1 MSILVPK
8 VHQDGSQIGMH
19 GREWSN
25 VISNVT
31 YTSSSFIDGANILS
45 GTHGLEVDERL
56 LVVSPYATAD
66 VQANLTGDIVP
77 LRINNLLAATAEY
90 SMGGQR
96 ITNLGSPTAEG
107 DAAPKSYVDQ
117 AITGLKWK
125 QSVKG
130 SSVDKA
136 SPSTIY
142 WQEFNQA
149 TWSGNTTA
157 GFTRTSYGNPG
168 WVYSDSGGIQKLT
181 LQRPMLTRTNTGPY
195 GLNVNTSNLVWN
207 DDDTAPNITHSISE
221 YLFDDVNT
229 FKNGERVLVNVFQ
242 DASKNGIYE
251 FETTGSSNE
260 TGFEYAKPVLVRT
273 DDFNLTSEVSSAA
286 VFIEEGTQ
294 NADTAF
300 VCTTNNTDIEDA
312 LIGTYN
318 IDWTVYGTQAV
329 DNVTI
334 YKDTTQS
341 ERLEVTGVLRDINDI
356 YYNYSTG
363 ARLNVEDGQFLVG
376 NGTTFVAEK
385 DDVVRTSMGLGT
397 GNSPEFT
404 NLRLTGGELTAS
416 HFVSNTGTPTD
427 PITLSSPL
435 SGTVALTANSIAL
448 DTSVTS
454 NTLTTAAGAT
464 IGATLAVNGQLSAN
478 GGIVVPNTETISGA
492 RSISAQFVTASV
504 ALSASY
510 IQLKEFTDQTTFENA
525 NPTDNSL
532 YVYGNALYFDGALI
546 GGQGAS
552 QGQPKENALFY
563 GGNIVSD
570 KGTYHSPTEVF
581 YMRMGV
587 SGSHQDA
594 STDATGR
601 SLDFQILT
609 GSFSELTGSKVD
621 IDGGTIDNV
630 VGNFTSLTA
639 TIADINGGTIDGT
652 IIGDNSPAKGT
663 FTTLSGSDVDIDAG
677 TIDNTVIGATTPAA
691 GTFNPLN
698 SSNVNLTGGSIVDT
712 SISGSTGDFST
723 LKADTAD
730 INGGTIDGTIIG
742 ATTRAIG
749 KFTEITGSVEI
760 DGGTIS
766 NTTIDNTNII
776 NVNTGNFENGIFTD
790 LTASNFIVP
799 KDVPGA
805 VGYVDINVSNTTK
818 DSQIKATGGAKL
830 HIVATDLTASDAHI
844 KGGSLTGSFGVFT
857 ALTGS
862 SAHIQGGSLTGSFG
876 LFSVLTGSDVDIN
889 AGTIDGTEI
898 GSSARS
904 TGKFTELTG
913 THVVIENLLT
923 ASHNATI
930 DFNDRLVQNVAT
942 VDLSAGQRKDAVNRE
957 YIDTVVGIKTKVRAA
972 QTSNINKNTFD
983 HANDDVDGV
992 NIAAGDRILLTAQTD
1007 QKDNG
1012 IWQVEH
1018 PVGLSRPFDYLTD
1031 DNAGGFIV
1039 LVEEGTENQQSVFS
1053 LKSAGVIGTAN
1064 IVATKISS
1072 QYGVSSAGKGISKN
1086 VNIFNVDLQEGN
1098 WDDDNYVNRANL
1110 LFNGSG
1116 LGDKLIL
1123 SSSVRVDEL
1132 KVVDST
1138 GDGRVQ
1144 ISGSDDSYIDN
1155 VQIGMN
1161 TQAAAKFNNINL
1173 TDGTMVIEGTT
1184 KITGSAGATSKI
1196 ELFEGRFDK
1205 LSVPGV
1211 MTAERTATPEHFVTI
1226 HESLKFAP
1234 ATLANRSQR
1243 LYLNNGDL
1251 YFENHKIGSGG
1262 GSTTGAT
1269 GVPTILSDFTSI
1281 YVTGSQADGHGAF
1294 ISGSMIVEG
1303 DLQIRGTTTTV
1314 SSSNTTLQDSI
1325 IGLGITGSHSGN
1337 EEFNNLGDRGII
1349 FARGANQTDALPGMW
1364 WDGLKF
1370 QFAKSVTSPS
1380 SGSFGAVTQRS
1391 TVKTGDVDA
1400 LEVTA
1405 SAGLNIGGN
1414 NGFNFPIT
1422 DGNVDQVLTTDGSGY
1437 LSWADQSG
1445 GSSSNFIVAA
1455 ATTTHLANISNG
1467 PYPGFGTVPGAYY
1480 LSVSGATLTI
1490 DGYQLNVGDKL
1501 LVKNGSN
1508 SPGSAV
1514 KLSHNGLYELESENP
1529 CLLRRLAGGYNIQ
1542 TERGTSYYVANGSNN
1557 GSKIYMC
1564 KKTTVLGEIEQFY
1577 HVAEFIEIQENFL
1590 SAVGDVSLGGNLDV
1604 NQNDIVSTSNNDI
1617 EIAPDGTGS
1626 TIIKGNA
1633 TGGSGHIVFN
1643 CEQNQHGVTIQGPAN
1658 TSAATYTLILPP
1670 KDGTIDQ
1677 IIKTDGF
1684 GNLQFVDMDHSFKLQ
1699 RSNLTITTDPNSP
1712 SNTTQEFDMS
1722 GVDTDVFVMDFTGRN
1737 TTSAAYT
1744 SSALRWLTIRVK
1756 NLSSDFHRPG
1766 KNFYVGIRGFN
1777 HDNFQSSDATLLR
1790 LGFVFADAITGY
1802 NRDGTMYNSKGI
1814 KTTFIRGG
1822 NVYTSATPNTVT
1834 SSDEAARFQFS
1845 AGNEDANVHRPWSAL
1860 LDRVDTDDSKIYCL
1874 KFSVTQGVGTTALE
1888 WRSNFDEIVTFD
1900 NDDPRLT

>member
-56 LVVSPYATAD
+56 LVVSPYPTAD
-66 VQANLTGDIVP
+66 VQASLTGDIVP
-77 LRINNLLAATAEY
+77 LRINNLLAAADNY
-90 SMGGQR
+90 DMGGYK

-142 WQEFNQA
+142 WKDFEEA
-149 TWSGNTTA
+149 TWTGSEQA
-157 GFTRTSYGNPG
+157 GYTQTSYGNPG
-168 WVYSDSGGIQKLT
+168 WIFTDSGGVQKLE
-181 LQRPMLTRTNTGPY
+181 LRRPRQSRLGSDSY
-195 GLNVNTSNLVWN
+195 GLNINTSNLFWN
-207 DDDTAPNITHSISE
+207 DGTSQQDHPIDE

-242 DASKNGIYE
+242 DASRNGIYE
-251 FETTGSSNE
+251 FESTGSSPTE
-260 TGFEYAKPVLVRT
+260 ITRKPVLVRA

-300 VCTTNNTDIEDA
+300 VCTTNNTDIEDV

-356 YYNYSTG
+356 YYNYGTG
-363 ARLNVEDGQFLVG
+363 ARLNVDDGQFLVG
-376 NGTTFVAEK
+376 NGVTFVAEK
-385 DDVVRTSMGLGT
+385 DNVVRTSMGLGT
-397 GNSPEFT
+397 GNSPTFT
-404 NLRLTGGELTAS
+404 NLTLTGGELTAS
-416 HFVSNTGTPTD
+416 HFVSNTGNSTD

-454 NTLTTAAGAT
+454 NTLTTAGNAT
-464 IGATLAVNGQLSAN
+464 IHGTLAVNGQLSAN
-478 GGIVVPNTETISGA
+478 ENIVVANTKTISGA
-492 RSISAQFVTASV
+492 KSISAQFVTASV

-510 IQLKEFTDQTTFENA
+510 MQLREFANVTDFTNLY
-525 NPTDNSL
+525 PTNNSL
-532 YVYGNALYFDGALI
+532 YIADDALYFDGEII
-546 GGQGAS
+546 GGAGAS

-570 KGTYHSPTEVF
+570 KGTSHSINTY

-594 STDATGR
+594 STDAAGR

-630 VGNFTSLTA
+630 VGNFTSINTSNA
-639 TIADINGGTIDGT
+639 TITGGAITDTSISGSTGIFSTLEADTADINGGTIDGT
-652 IIGDNSPAKGT
+652 TIGD
-663 FTTLSGSDVDIDAG
+663 
-677 TIDNTVIGATTPAA
+677 TTPAK

-698 SSNVNLTGGSIVDT
+698 SPAVAITGGAITDT

-730 INGGTIDGTIIG
+730 INGGTIDGTTIG
-742 ATTRAIG
+742 ATTPAVG

-760 DGGTIS
+760 DGGRIS
-766 NTTIDNTNII
+766 NTIIDNTNTIQI
-776 NVNTGNFENGIFTD
+776 NTADYTTGIFTD
-790 LTASNFIVP
+790 LTASNFIMP
-799 KDVPGA
+799 KTGDQ
-805 VGYVDINVSNTTK
+805 GYVDVTVSNTTQ
-818 DSQIKATGGAKL
+818 DSQISHSGGAKL
-830 HIVATDLTASDAHI
+830 RIVATDLTASDALI
-844 KGGSLTGSFGVFT
+844 QDGSITADFGSF
-857 ALTGS
+857 A
-862 SAHIQGGSLTGSFG
+862 
-876 LFSVLTGSDVDIN
+876 VLTGSDVDIN
-889 AGTIDGTEI
+889 GGTINVEFGSFAVLSGSDADIDKGTIDNTII
-898 GSSARS
+898 GLDAPAL
-904 TGKFTELTG
+904 GKFTQLTG
-913 THVVIENLLT
+913 SHVHVSNELS
-923 ASHNATI
+923 ASVGATI
-930 DFNDRLVQNVAT
+930 DFNNNLVQNVAT

-957 YIDTVVGIKTKVRAA
+957 YIDTVVGIKTKVRLAA
-972 QTSNINKNTFD
+972 SSNVD
-983 HANDDVDGV
+983 PANVSLSDDIDG
-992 NIAAGDRILLTAQTD
+992 AGALALADGDRILLTNQDTNSE
-1007 QKDNG
+1007 NG
-1012 IWQVEH
+1012 IYVFDNNATPKLQ
-1018 PVGLSRPFDYLTD
+1018 RPFDYLAG
-1031 DNAGGFIV
+1031 DNAGGFVV
-1039 LVEEGTENQQSVFS
+1039 LVEEGTANGQSIFS
-1053 LKSAGVIGTAN
+1053 LKSSGVVDTAD
-1064 IVATKISS
+1064 ITVTKISS
-1072 QYGVSSAGKGISKN
+1072 QYGVSSEGKGISKN
-1086 VNIFNVDLQEGN
+1086 VNIFSVNLQDGD
-1098 WDDDNYVNRANL
+1098 WDSDTPADRANL
-1110 LFNGSG
+1110 TFHPVTGET
-1116 LGDKLIL
+1116 DKLIL

-1138 GDGRVQ
+1138 GASGRVQ
-1144 ISGSDDSYIDN
+1144 ISGSADSYIDN

-1161 TQAAAKFNNINL
+1161 AQAAAKFNNINL
-1173 TDGTMVIEGTT
+1173 TAGTMVLESAT

-1196 ELFEGRFDK
+1196 ELSEGRFDK
-1205 LSVPGV
+1205 LSVPDV
-1211 MTAERTATPEHFVTI
+1211 ITMEETSTPEELVTI
-1226 HESLKFAP
+1226 HGSFKLDNNKP
-1234 ATLANRSQR
+1234 ADRAQR
-1243 LYLNNGDL
+1243 LYLDGGDL

-1262 GSTTGAT
+1262 GSTTAPGGGT
-1269 GVPTILSDFTSI
+1269 PTILSDFTSI
-1281 YVTGSQADGHGAF
+1281 FVTGSQADGHGAF

-1405 SAGLNIGGN
+1405 TEVTASAGLNIGGN
-1414 NGFNFPIT
+1414 TGFNFP
-1422 DGNVDQVLTTDGSGY
+1422 TT
-1437 LSWADQSG
+1437 
-1445 GSSSNFIVAA
+1445 
-1455 ATTTHLANISNG
+1455 
-1467 PYPGFGTVPGAYY
+1467 
-1480 LSVSGATLTI
+1480 
-1490 DGYQLNVGDKL
+1490 
-1501 LVKNGSN
+1501 
-1508 SPGSAV
+1508 
-1514 KLSHNGLYELESENP
+1514 
-1529 CLLRRLAGGYNIQ
+1529 
-1542 TERGTSYYVANGSNN
+1542 
-1557 GSKIYMC
+1557 
-1564 KKTTVLGEIEQFY
+1564 
-1577 HVAEFIEIQENFL
+1577 
-1590 SAVGDVSLGGNLDV
+1590 
-1604 NQNDIVSTSNNDI
+1604 
-1617 EIAPDGTGS
+1617 
-1626 TIIKGNA
+1626 
-1633 TGGSGHIVFN
+1633 
-1643 CEQNQHGVTIQGPAN
+1643 
-1658 TSAATYTLILPP
+1658 
-1670 KDGTIDQ
+1670 DGTIDQ
-1677 IIKTDGF
+1677 ILKTDGF
-1684 GNLQFVDMDHSFKLQ
+1684 GKLQFVDMDHSFKLQ
-1699 RSNLTITTDPNSP
+1699 RSNLTITTDPTITST
-1712 SNTTQEFDMS
+1712 TTQEFDMN
-1722 GVDTDVFVMDFTGRN
+1722 GVDTDVFVMDFTGRD
-1737 TTSAAYT
+1737 TTSNAYT
-1744 SSALRWLTIRVK
+1744 STSLRWLTIRVK

-1777 HDNFQSSDATLLR
+1777 HDNFQSSAVLLLR

-1802 NRDGTMYNSKGI
+1802 KRDGALYSSTGI

-1822 NVYTSATPNTVT
+1822 NVYTSATPNTYS

-1845 AGNEDANVHRPWSAL
+1845 AGSENANTYRPWSAL

-1888 WRSNFDEIVTFD
+1888 WRANFDEIVTFD